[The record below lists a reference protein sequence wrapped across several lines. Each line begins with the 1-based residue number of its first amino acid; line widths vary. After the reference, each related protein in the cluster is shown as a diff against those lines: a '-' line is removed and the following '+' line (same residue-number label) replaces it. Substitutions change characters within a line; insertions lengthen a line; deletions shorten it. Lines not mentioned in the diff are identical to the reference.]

1 MAGCLAAGRADRA
14 VLVSGAPPDQ
24 APGRGSLTAGYRPE
38 ILQGLWEALPPG
50 IRLTYFSAGT
60 VPEEFR
66 GGLAHQRGRTTG
78 VDLSGLPA
86 PMRQELAWCVFR
98 IIEQG
103 GKLDVTHMR
112 ALVRRLGEVI
122 SDLGA
127 GAPVSL
133 TGLALRDWQQQI
145 ALAVQRRTGALPARG
160 TVRDIRQQLIRC
172 WRFLSVAY
180 DTRPWWLREMWD
192 PACDPRVPQR
202 AHEPRG
208 RQACNFDRITIGWL
222 RRGLQWHCKVGLETS
237 ALSWGTV
244 QLRADAI
251 TAFDTFLAGRGVP
264 GPWLASEPAQLRA
277 LMLDFL
283 GHVRSLRV
291 QRPGPAQGQPLSQ
304 SRVATLLTS
313 VEQLYTFMHDH
324 RETAAVALAEP
335 GWLQL
340 GPQHAMFFR
349 RGEKPRRN
357 RHRGHG
363 RDVIDGDAFTQI
375 MAGAGLLGVP
385 ASEGGLGDEQAMRI
399 LMLLARTGRRVSEI
413 CLLDRDPLLPL
424 DRPAGTAGDT
434 SGFTAR
440 LRYQQ
445 TKIEGAP
452 DTILVDQEIVAII
465 GAQQEWASR
474 FLDGLT
480 APAPKYLFLAARK
493 NRNGDRPYSDGRLR
507 DLLGELARQL
517 DVRDATGALV
527 DFQRTHRFRHTR
539 ATSLLN
545 AGVPLHVVQRYLG
558 HLSPEMT
565 MIYAKTLASTH
576 EAEFL
581 RYRKLTADARE
592 LDTDPRD
599 LYDML
604 QLDKRTNR
612 VLPNGWCLLPPR
624 QHCSKGNA
632 CLTCDKF
639 ATDATFLPEL
649 TTQLTRTEQLIGER
663 CQTFKART
671 GQEMSE
677 DNVWLAGRRQEQDA
691 LGQIIVKLE
700 QTRLADGSIQALRG
714 AGASARTDA
723 MAHRSGETG
732 QRDAR

>member
-1 MAGCLAAGRADRA
+1 MT
-14 VLVSGAPPDQ
+14 GAPPDP
-24 APGRGSLTAGYRPE
+24 APGRSSLVAGYRPE

-50 IRLTYFSAGT
+50 MRLTYFSAGT

-66 GGLAHQRGRTTG
+66 GGLAHQRGRPAG

-122 SDLGA
+122 CDLGA

-133 TGLALRDWQQQI
+133 TGLALRDWQLQI
-145 ALAVQRRTGALPARG
+145 ALAVQRRTGALPALG
-160 TVRDIRQQLIRC
+160 TARDIRQQLIRC
-172 WRFLSVAY
+172 WRFLSAAY
-180 DTRPWWLREMWD
+180 DSRPWWLLEMWD

-208 RQACNFDRITIGWL
+208 RQACYFDRIGIGWL
-222 RRGLQWHCKVGLETS
+222 RRGLQWHCKVGLETG

-244 QLRADAI
+244 QLRAETI
-251 TAFDTFLAGRGVP
+251 IAFDTFLAGCGVP
-264 GPWLASEPAQLRA
+264 GPWLAGEPAQLRA

-283 GHVRSLRV
+283 GHVQSLRV

-313 VEQLYTFMHDH
+313 VEQFYAFMHDH
-324 RETAAVALAEP
+324 RDTAAVALAEP
-335 GWLQL
+335 GWLRL

-385 ASEGGLGDEQAMRI
+385 AAEGGLGDEQAMRI

-424 DRPAGTAGDT
+424 DRPAGTAGDPG
-434 SGFTAR
+434 GFTAR

-465 GAQQEWASR
+465 RAQQEWASR
-474 FLDGLT
+474 FRAGLA

-507 DLLGELARQL
+507 DLLGELARRL
-517 DVRDATGALV
+517 DIRDATGALV
-527 DFQRTHRFRHTR
+527 DFQRTHRFRHTK

-565 MIYAKTLASTH
+565 MIYAKTLASAH

-604 QLDKRTNR
+604 QLDKRTDR

-649 TTQLTRTEQLIGER
+649 TTQQARTEQLTGER
-663 CQTFKART
+663 RQAFTART

-691 LGQIIVKLE
+691 LGRIIVKLE
-700 QTRLADGSIQALRG
+700 QARLADGSIQALRG

-723 MAHRSGETG
+723 IALSRETG

>member
-1 MAGCLAAGRADRA
+1 
-14 VLVSGAPPDQ
+14 
-24 APGRGSLTAGYRPE
+24 
-38 ILQGLWEALPPG
+38 
-50 IRLTYFSAGT
+50 
-60 VPEEFR
+60 
-66 GGLAHQRGRTTG
+66 
-78 VDLSGLPA
+78 
-86 PMRQELAWCVFR
+86 
-98 IIEQG
+98 
-103 GKLDVTHMR
+103 
-112 ALVRRLGEVI
+112 
-122 SDLGA
+122 
-127 GAPVSL
+127 
-133 TGLALRDWQQQI
+133 
-145 ALAVQRRTGALPARG
+145 
-160 TVRDIRQQLIRC
+160 
-172 WRFLSVAY
+172 
-180 DTRPWWLREMWD
+180 
-192 PACDPRVPQR
+192 
-202 AHEPRG
+202 
-208 RQACNFDRITIGWL
+208 
-222 RRGLQWHCKVGLETS
+222 
-237 ALSWGTV
+237 
-244 QLRADAI
+244 
-251 TAFDTFLAGRGVP
+251 
-264 GPWLASEPAQLRA
+264 
-277 LMLDFL
+277 MLDFL
-283 GHVRSLRV
+283 SHVRSLRV
-291 QRPGPAQGQPLSQ
+291 QRSGPAQGQPLSQ

-313 VEQLYTFMHDH
+313 VEQFYAFMHDH
-324 RETAAVALAEP
+324 RDTAAVALAEA

-349 RGEKPRRN
+349 RGEKPRRS

-385 ASEGGLGDEQAMRI
+385 AAEGGLGDEQAMRI

-424 DRPAGTAGDT
+424 GQPAGMAGEAG
-434 SGFTAR
+434 GFTAR

-465 GAQQEWASR
+465 RAQQEWASR
-474 FLDGLT
+474 FLDLT

-517 DVRDATGALV
+517 DIRDAAGALV

-592 LDTDPRD
+592 LGTDPRD

-604 QLDKRTNR
+604 QLDKRTDR
-612 VLPNGWCLLPPR
+612 ILPNGWCLLPPR

-663 CQTFKART
+663 WPAPAR
-671 GQEMSE
+671 
-677 DNVWLAGRRQEQDA
+677 R
-691 LGQIIVKLE
+691 
-700 QTRLADGSIQALRG
+700 
-714 AGASARTDA
+714 
-723 MAHRSGETG
+723 
-732 QRDAR
+732 